1 MAKTRSDWHQ
11 KKTQVMGGFVILLIA
26 IGTILNSR
34 IAYFFIML
42 NTENNENQDT
52 PRFEIPQM

>member
-1 MAKTRSDWHQ
+1 MVKTRSDWLQ
-11 KKTQVMGGFVILLIA
+11 KNQVMRGFVILLIA

-34 IAYFFIML
+34 IAYFFIIL

-52 PRFEIPQM
+52 PRLEIPQM

>member
-11 KKTQVMGGFVILLIA
+11 KKMRGFVTLLIA

-52 PRFEIPQM
+52 PRLEIPQM